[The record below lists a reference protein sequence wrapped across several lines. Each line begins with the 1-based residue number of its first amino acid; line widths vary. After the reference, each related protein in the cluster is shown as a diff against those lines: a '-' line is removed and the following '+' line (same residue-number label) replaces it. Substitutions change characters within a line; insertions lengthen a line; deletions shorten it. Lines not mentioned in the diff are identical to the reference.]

1 VDRIRSVSDSTGV
14 KDRKPPITVVPR
26 RERNEDGEEIVVRM
40 PEGFFA
46 RIVDYARN
54 GPPPM
59 VERPLARQAE
69 VEREISERLAGKER
83 VAEAKRRATK

>member
-1 VDRIRSVSDSTGV
+1 MKR
-14 KDRKPPITVVPR
+14 DRKPPITVVPR

-40 PEGFFA
+40 PESFFS
-46 RIVDYARN
+46 RIVNYARN

-69 VEREISERLAGKER
+69 VEREIRERLADEEQA
-83 VAEAKRRATK
+83 AETQRAAK